1 MIFVYPPFTSVVI
14 FVFVCLWF
22 YFFFIVDKAVVNNSF
37 IAHEESEIW
46 AVGVLVTHVIVRAQ
60 GAVRWADVFHKFSL
74 ASLKAN
80 GSLSAVSSAKALQLR
95 WSETV

>member
-80 GSLSAVSSAKALQLR
+80 GSLSAVSSAK
-95 WSETV
+95 TV